1 MVYGNF
7 YENLK
12 RRILIYFVSHYLT
25 NRSKNKDEDEKF
37 FGKMSSIFEFSISKL
52 GYIEIFTKI

>member
-12 RRILIYFVSHYLT
+12 RRILIHFVSHYLT
-25 NRSKNKDEDEKF
+25 NRSKNKDEDKIFLEK
-37 FGKMSSIFEFSISKL
+37 
-52 GYIEIFTKI
+52 